1 VTDAPEELP
10 LSVPPGSLYGIIR
23 TLCQTAN
30 MAQRSAQWGWEQT
43 GPVWGARAFA
53 PRGGQDHLGLGSV
66 SSDRILPLL
75 SPGINVLTIHP
86 RYSSFYAWVLDTF
99 WAAELPRT
107 RAAFREFY
115 RPREA
120 LFAMACNVCD
130 APEHATMA
138 GNIVGSMR
146 VRGVID
152 RDEFDPQFDYIKEPL
167 GGYGLYYRST
177 MEMMGALAVAG
188 PANGFPFDA
197 PTPVG
202 KALAAAFGR
211 AIKDT
216 AIGQRMV
223 DDSLHAP
230 VPRDDLIAF
239 ARRACLCQLRV
250 ADEFDLPLLQD
261 LFLHA
266 GAPAESAPRRNTLR
280 LILDLS
286 QTRQEVSFGRTQFRE
301 LVYFRALED
310 ARYEPQSDLVTMAR
324 RWRIYQARE
333 YFSFAFNRLF
343 GWVVRRG
350 LQESADGLSLVPAGR
365 LWDLIDDALDNNEF
379 AADRGLGDQ
388 TVVNAGTPA
397 AAFIDVL
404 SSIVDLTPGLDAPWP
419 RAGLLDEHALYDWG
433 QNVDDDAETVVA
445 MLALLLL
452 LYRRFGIPNRAA
464 ELTTDQDLI
473 AEGRSTR
480 IGMSRFFTL
489 MHRKVMAGATMSVLA
504 RWVIQDF
511 VIVQHERVATSKLPD
526 DTFRL
531 RRVGD
536 HIRFFVQEAPAR
548 FNDSRFDALS
558 TTVHEL
564 GLVSALRDPA
574 RTLTPAGRQ
583 FLRDGDLPTGAL
595 TEAVNVFASQPAQ
608 AP

>member
-1 VTDAPEELP
+1 M
-10 LSVPPGSLYGIIR
+10 
-23 TLCQTAN
+23 CQTAN
-30 MAQRSAQWGWEQT
+30 MAQSSDKWGWEQT

-86 RYSSFYAWVLDTF
+86 RYWSFYSWVLDTF

-120 LFAMACNVCD
+120 LFAMACHLCD
-130 APEHATMA
+130 APEHATLT

-146 VRGVID
+146 VRGLAD
-152 RDEFDPQFDYIKEPL
+152 REEFDPQFDYIKEPL

-177 MEMMGALAVAG
+177 MEMMGALVVAG

-211 AIKDT
+211 AVDGT
-216 AIGQRMV
+216 TVGQRMM
-223 DDSLHAP
+223 DDGLDAA
-230 VPRDDLIAF
+230 VPRDDLVAF

-266 GAPAESAPRRNTLR
+266 GAPAESAARRNTLR

-286 QTRQEVSFGRTQFRE
+286 QPSQDVGIGRTQFRQ
-301 LVYFRALED
+301 LIYFRTLED
-310 ARYEPQSDLVTMAR
+310 AIYEPQPDLVAVAR

-350 LQESADGLSLVPAGR
+350 LQESADGLSLVPAAR
-365 LWDLIDDALDNNEF
+365 LWDLVDDALDNNGF
-379 AADRGLGDQ
+379 ATDRDLGDQ
-388 TVVNAGTPA
+388 GVVGAGTPA
-397 AAFIDVL
+397 AVFVDAM
-404 SSIVDLTPGLDAPWP
+404 SSIVDLKPGLDAPWP
-419 RAGLLDEHALYDWG
+419 RAELLDEHALYDWCH
-433 QNVDDDAETVVA
+433 NVDDDAETVVA

-452 LYRRFGIPNRAA
+452 LYRRFGIPIRADDLTA
-464 ELTTDQDLI
+464 DGTDRELIT
-473 AEGRSTR
+473 EGRSRR
-480 IGMSRFFTL
+480 IGMAGFFTL
-489 MHRKVMAGATMSVLA
+489 MHRKVMAGATMSDLA
-504 RWVIQDF
+504 RWVIKDF

-526 DTFRL
+526 DTFRF
-531 RRVGD
+531 RRVGN
-536 HIRFFVQEAPAR
+536 HIQFFAREAPAQ
-548 FNDSRFDALS
+548 FSDSRFDALS
-558 TTVHEL
+558 TTVEEL

-574 RTLTPAGRQ
+574 RNLTPAGRRL
-583 FLRDGDLPTGAL
+583 LRDGDLPTGAL
-595 TEAVNVFASQPAQ
+595 TEAVSDYAPQPER

>member
-1 VTDAPEELP
+1 MGQPSDK
-10 LSVPPGSLYGIIR
+10 
-23 TLCQTAN
+23 
-30 MAQRSAQWGWEQT
+30 WGWEQT

-75 SPGINVLTIHP
+75 APGINVLTIHP
-86 RYSSFYAWVLDTF
+86 RYWSFYSWVLDTF

-120 LFAMACNVCD
+120 LFAMACHVCD
-130 APEHATMA
+130 APEHANLA

-146 VRGVID
+146 VRGLAA

-177 MEMMGALAVAG
+177 MEMMGAVVVAG

-211 AIKDT
+211 AVDGT
-216 AIGQRMV
+216 TVGRRMV
-223 DDSLHAP
+223 DDSLEAA
-230 VPRDDLIAF
+230 VLRDDMVAF
-239 ARRACLCQLRV
+239 ARGACLCQLRGT
-250 ADEFDLPLLQD
+250 DQFELPLLQD

-266 GAPAESAPRRNTLR
+266 GAPVESVARRNTLR

-286 QTRQEVSFGRTQFRE
+286 QTSPDVGIGRTQFRE
-301 LVYFRALED
+301 LIYFRTLEGGI
-310 ARYEPQSDLVTMAR
+310 YEPQPDLAVTAR

-350 LQESADGLSLVPAGR
+350 LQESADGLSLVPVAR

-379 AADRGLGDQ
+379 ATDRYLGDQ
-388 TVVNAGTPA
+388 AAVRARTPVA
-397 AAFIDVL
+397 VFVDAI

-419 RAGLLDEHALYDWG
+419 RAKLLDEHALYDSCH
-433 QNVDDDAETVVA
+433 NVVDDDESVVA

-452 LYRRFGIPNRAA
+452 LYRRFGIPIRVA
-464 ELTTDQDLI
+464 ELATDQDLV
-473 AEGRSTR
+473 AEGGSLR
-480 IGMSRFFTL
+480 IGMARFFTL
-489 MHRKVMAGATMSVLA
+489 MHRKVMAGATMSELA
-504 RWVIQDF
+504 RWVIKDF
-511 VIVQHERVATSKLPD
+511 VIVQHERVATSKLPE
-526 DTFRL
+526 DTFRF

-536 HIRFFVQEAPAR
+536 HIRFFVQEAPAQ

-574 RTLTPAGRQ
+574 RKLTPTGRR
-583 FLRDGDLPTGAL
+583 LLEDGDLSTGAL
-595 TEAVNVFASQPAQ
+595 AKAVSDLPSQPER